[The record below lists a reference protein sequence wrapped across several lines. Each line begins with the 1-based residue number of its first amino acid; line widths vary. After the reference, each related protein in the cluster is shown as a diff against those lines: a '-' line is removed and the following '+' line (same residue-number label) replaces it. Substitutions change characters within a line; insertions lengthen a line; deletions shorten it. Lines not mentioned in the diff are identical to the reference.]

1 MKLGPSMVE
10 GAYSP
15 NTQKTEIMGVLW
27 VWDKQ
32 DRGSKRKEIKS
43 LLFMESAEEN
53 G

>member
-27 VWDKQ
+27 VWDKPELY
-32 DRGSKRKEIKS
+32 SKTMAQKEKK
-43 LLFMESAEEN
+43 
-53 G
+53 